1 MINIF
6 LKRTLLVI
14 LLIISFKAFCQTTVY
29 DKYPFGQEAY
39 KGGIKQLNIE
49 LHQIIKDRKL
59 KPCDDDK
66 QVYKVELIVKSDST
80 ITLIKNPDSLYI
92 KRNKC
97 AYEMAKEAL
106 PYLENWIPAKFKGE
120 NLNAIYTFDFIP
132 NAVYNDLISPEFPGG
147 LETFR
152 SKFADNLNLPELSRN
167 GTYKIELNFT
177 INTEGKIE
185 DIQVFSDRYDAELEF
200 KAKTALMS
208 IKGKWK
214 PGMINGVIVKSKM
227 RLPITLNF
235 E

>member
-39 KGGIKQLNIE
+39 KGGFKQLNNE
-49 LHQIIKDRKL
+49 LHQIIKDRNL

-66 QVYKVELIVKSDST
+66 QIYKVELIVKSDST

-97 AYEMAKEAL
+97 AYEMLKKTL

-132 NAVYNDLISPEFPGG
+132 NAIYNDVVSAEFPGG
-147 LETFR
+147 LIAFQR
-152 SKFADNLNLPELSRN
+152 KFTDNFDVPSLMRN
-167 GTYKIELNFT
+167 GSYKIELNFT
-177 INTEGKIE
+177 KNTEGKIE
-185 DIQVFSDRYDAELEF
+185 DMQVFSDKYDAELEF
-200 KAKTALMS
+200 RAKTALMS
-208 IKGKWK
+208 IKEKWK